1 MKIDVGKLDVKIAES
16 EMMIKDL
23 CKKAEIGENAF
34 RAIRKG
40 KSEPRLATIGRIA
53 NALGVSVKDV
63 IVQEGN
69 DD

>member
-23 CKKAEIGENAF
+23 CKKDEIGENAF